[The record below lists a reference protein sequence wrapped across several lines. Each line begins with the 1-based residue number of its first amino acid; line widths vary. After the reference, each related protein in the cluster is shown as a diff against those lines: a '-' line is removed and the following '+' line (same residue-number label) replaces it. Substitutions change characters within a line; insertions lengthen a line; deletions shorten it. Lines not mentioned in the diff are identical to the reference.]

1 MTSPLIIFGIGG
13 SGTRLPALIAQEA
26 GVHFGATNYA
36 LDADGFP
43 YFSDKWLS
51 PYLAQKYPHTMMLV
65 DFARCLNQHT
75 GALDQSKKWG
85 IKHNQAIL
93 ALGFWHTRL
102 PTMRCIHIVRS
113 MLDIA
118 CGPNQNQMQNHLA
131 DIIPDCQHAE
141 IDARQ
146 AVYWTRANALAA
158 DYGEQH
164 LGVRYLRL
172 RFEDLC
178 SLDAKVRSQ
187 QIVAILDLM
196 QMPGS
201 RDLNRLI
208 KRPPSIGRWR
218 QHMSQQ
224 RAAELIKLTEGQF
237 ERFGYRIEE

>member
-1 MTSPLIIFGIGG
+1 MTYPLIIFGIGG

-26 GVHFGATNYA
+26 GVQFGATNHA

-43 YFSDKWLS
+43 VFSDRWLS
-51 PYLAQKYPHTMMLV
+51 SYLAQNHAPAAMLA
-65 DFARCLNQHT
+65 DFDECLDRRSDS
-75 GALDQSKKWG
+75 LDKTKKWG
-85 IKHNQAIL
+85 IKHNRTIL
-93 ALGFWHTRL
+93 ALNLWHDRL
-102 PTMRCIHIVRS
+102 PRMRCIHIVRS

-131 DIIPDCQHAE
+131 DIMPDCQHTE
-141 IDARQ
+141 TDARQ
-146 AVYWTRANALAA
+146 AVYWSRANALAA

-178 SLDAKVRSQ
+178 SQNADIRSRE
-187 QIVAILDLM
+187 IVAILELM
-196 QMPGS
+196 QLPTS
-201 RDLNRLI
+201 NALNRMI
-208 KRPPSIGRWR
+208 KRPGSIGRWR